1 MKKQVN
7 VRFAVLL
14 LITSG
19 VGIWRIFLS
28 TGHSSLSNFTP
39 IGAMALF
46 GGAYFVQRWKG
57 ILFPLLALF
66 ISDIVMMK
74 TIYASSSSGGLL
86 YDGWWIVYVVFS
98 MIVLMGSCILKK
110 ISARNFIIAA
120 VSAALL
126 HWLITD
132 FGVWLSGSDI
142 TTGKPF
148 TKDWQGLVKCYT
160 LALPYVKNMLIGN
173 LVYGTI
179 LFGGFELVQ
188 KRFPVLK
195 VKVR

>member
-1 MKKQVN
+1 MKNQVN

-14 LITSG
+14 LITACA
-19 VGIWRIFLS
+19 GIWRIFLS
-28 TGHSSLSNFTP
+28 TGHSSISNFNP

-46 GGAYFVQRWKG
+46 GGAYFIQRWKG
-57 ILFPLLALF
+57 LLFPLLALF
-66 ISDIVMMK
+66 ISDVVMMK
-74 TIYASSSSGGLL
+74 TIYASSSNGLL
-86 YDGWWIVYVVFS
+86 YEGWWIVYGAFS
-98 MIVLMGSCILKK
+98 LVVLMGSYILKK
-110 ISARNFIIAA
+110 ISVKNFLIAA

-126 HWLITD
+126 HWIITD
-132 FGVWLSGSDI
+132 FGVWVSGSDI

-148 TKDWQGLVKCYT
+148 TQDWRGLVKCYT
-160 LALPYVKNMLIGN
+160 LALPYMKNMIIGN

-195 VKVR
+195 VKMV